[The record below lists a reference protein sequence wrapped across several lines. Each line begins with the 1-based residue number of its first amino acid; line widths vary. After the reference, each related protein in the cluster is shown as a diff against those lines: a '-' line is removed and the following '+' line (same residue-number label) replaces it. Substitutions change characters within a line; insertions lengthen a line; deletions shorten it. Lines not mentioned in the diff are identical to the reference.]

1 MANQTI
7 LESEGALMLKPIYQL
22 LFGQDYESNY
32 YLALARD
39 QVKISYKTYKSDNL
53 ADMQTIFDQKLT
65 PGRKR

>member
-39 QVKISYKTYKSDNL
+39 QVKISYKSYKSDNL